1 MRSTYKIKRGDTLGA
16 IARRLGTTVKKLAEL
31 NGIKD
36 PNKIRAGASLKL
48 PVAAKQKW
56 MEIQNKE
63 SGAKLSK
70 KTSSTGAGNATS
82 RAITE
87 RQKAYKTLSD
97 SQKAT
102 GGSGAVLSNKA
113 KKPAS
118 VSKPTPKPKLYATID
133 PNTGRN
139 AKRKV
144 TASQH
149 IANIEKAIA
158 NGVLSGKAQ
167 FERQTRALA
176 QANVDKLLKKAVK
189 AKKMN
194 KGGAALKSVP
204 AGNPGLKKL
213 PTAVRNRMGFMRKG
227 GVAKKK

>member
-1 MRSTYKIKRGDTLGA
+1 MRSTYKIKKGDTLGA

-56 MEIQNKE
+56 MAIQKKE
-63 SGAKLSK
+63 SGATLSQK
-70 KTSSTGAGNATS
+70 PFEAASA
-82 RAITE
+82 
-87 RQKAYKTLSD
+87 RQKA
-97 SQKAT
+97 AGGT
-102 GGSGAVLSNKA
+102 GGVVSNKA
-113 KKPAS
+113 RKGPKKA
-118 VSKPTPKPKLYATID
+118 VSTPTPPPPRPKSKPKPKMYTAINPRTGKPE
-133 PNTGRN
+133 PN
-139 AKRKV
+139 APKV
-144 TASQH
+144 TAAERLRQ
-149 IANIEKAIA
+149 EDKFKA
-158 NGVLSGKAQ
+158 
-167 FERQTRALA
+167 RQDAIKTVQSAA
-176 QANVDKLLKKAVK
+176 KQSMDKK
-189 AKKMN
+189 KKMN

>member
-56 MEIQNKE
+56 MAIQKKE
-63 SGAKLSK
+63 SGATLSQK
-70 KTSSTGAGNATS
+70 PFEAASAK
-82 RAITE
+82 
-87 RQKAYKTLSD
+87 QKA
-97 SQKAT
+97 AGGT
-102 GGSGAVLSNKA
+102 GGVVSNKA
-113 KKPAS
+113 RKGPKKA
-118 VSKPTPKPKLYATID
+118 VSTPTPPPPRPKKSKKNERTVSATVN
-133 PNTGRN
+133 PNTGRTVD
-139 AKRKV
+139 KTV
-144 TASQH
+144 TYSQH
-149 IANIEKAIA
+149 LKNIDKAIA
-158 NGVLSGKAQ
+158 NGVLSSEAQ
-167 FERQTRALA
+167 FNRQKRSLA

-189 AKKMN
+189 AKEMN
-194 KGGAALKSVP
+194 KGGAALKPVP
-204 AGNPGLKKL
+204 AGNKGLKKL

>member
-56 MEIQNKE
+56 MEIQKKD
-63 SGAKLSK
+63 SGTTLSQKPFEAASAK
-70 KTSSTGAGNATS
+70 
-82 RAITE
+82 
-87 RQKAYKTLSD
+87 QKA
-97 SQKAT
+97 AGGT
-102 GGSGAVLSNKA
+102 GGVVSNKA
-113 KKPAS
+113 RKGPKKAMS
-118 VSKPTPKPKLYATID
+118 TPTPPPPRPKKKPKPKMYTAINPRTGKPE
-133 PNTGRN
+133 PN
-139 AKRKV
+139 APKV
-144 TASQH
+144 TAAERLRQ
-149 IANIEKAIA
+149 EDKFKA
-158 NGVLSGKAQ
+158 
-167 FERQTRALA
+167 RQDAIKTVQSAA
-176 QANVDKLLKKAVK
+176 KQSMDKKK
-189 AKKMN
+189 KKMN

-204 AGNPGLKKL
+204 AGNTGLKKL